1 MSQSILF
8 INRSRY
14 GCTSNHQPTD
24 KGNQNKSLHLKILEI
39 RNRLSQASNPVVIGR
54 KAVGSQILGL
64 GVGNGE
70 EGQMLV
76 AKMPKALRI
85 LETASPWEIER
96 QKAPGQNF

>member
-1 MSQSILF
+1 MLKYSLEASICLP
-8 INRSRY
+8 
-14 GCTSNHQPTD
+14 GTV
-24 KGNQNKSLHLKILEI
+24 SLREVMENI
-39 RNRLSQASNPVVIGR
+39 RIEPVVIGR

-85 LETASPWEIER
+85 LETASPREIER

>member
-1 MSQSILF
+1 MV
-8 INRSRY
+8 
-14 GCTSNHQPTD
+14 
-24 KGNQNKSLHLKILEI
+24 
-39 RNRLSQASNPVVIGR
+39 LSSDLVVRIGFDPVVIGR

-85 LETASPWEIER
+85 LETASPREIER